1 MSTAMQVR
9 ESGLADVEIL
19 AALHADC
26 FEDCW
31 SAQSMIEVISSPGV
45 CAWIAVAAP
54 GRSSDLIPVGFAI
67 ARVAADEAELLSIG
81 VSASS
86 RRQGVAS
93 ALLGEVIHRAATRG
107 ARRLFLEVAED
118 NKPAQTLYANH
129 GFSTV
134 GRRPDYYRPRRGPPV
149 AALTL
154 RRHLSVSRWRW
165 GVS

>member
-1 MSTAMQVR
+1 MQVR
-9 ESGLADVEIL
+9 ESGLADVEVL

-45 CAWIAVAAP
+45 CAWISVVTPA
-54 GRSSDLIPVGFAI
+54 GSNDLVPVGFAI

-81 VSASS
+81 VSAPF
-86 RRQGVAS
+86 RRHGVAS
-93 ALLGEVIHRAATRG
+93 ALLDEVIHRAAARG

-118 NKPAQTLYANH
+118 NQPAQSLYGNH
-129 GFSTV
+129 GFSMV

-154 RRHLSVSRWRW
+154 RRHLSASRWRW
-165 GVS
+165 GAS